1 MTCTRVKQIW
11 TYFQPTYEKL
21 TKRQHTPQQHT
32 FKLSA
37 NNLNSKNKKL
47 ILTLTQII
55 MYEIWTSRNNIKYDK
70 IQLSQ
75 ETIITKVLTQL
86 PNILTA
92 HYKLHKRNETLPIF
106 QQLFCINN
114 ALAKIHNGKLQIIL
128 P

>member
-1 MTCTRVKQIW
+1 
-11 TYFQPTYEKL
+11 
-21 TKRQHTPQQHT
+21 
-32 FKLSA
+32 
-37 NNLNSKNKKL
+37 
-47 ILTLTQII
+47 
-55 MYEIWTSRNNIKYDK
+55 MYKIWTSRNNNKYDQ

-114 ALAKIHNGKLQIIL
+114 ALAKIHNGKFQIIL